1 VLDVVRDLSVNK
13 MGARVDDV
21 VDAVVELL
29 PRGSGRDKRRDRAR
43 EAIDGCR
50 ATGLIVQGVHGLS
63 VGAAGFIELA
73 GDVL

>member
-1 VLDVVRDLSVNK
+1 
-13 MGARVDDV
+13 
-21 VDAVVELL
+21 VVELL